1 MIEGK
6 IAKYE
11 MWWNIELLHALGIGK
26 HALNTEISH
35 GHALSVWTD
44 LGPGKRNGRYIVVA
58 TAAPAR
64 QQRWKTYLASPA
76 KWLPEEASPRFL
88 VQSNA
93 LIIFPLGR
101 TSMQKLQPLLSPC
114 NATTT
119 TTASQ
124 ATVTTAER
132 QQKCIG
138 RESNPGLAET
148 GPIDGLATANF
159 TTKPPMREM
168 KGGDHVI
175 DERASPH
182 SSYEVRYIPLGRGLD
197 DFTVLKGEWFLR
209 FSV

>member
-1 MIEGK
+1 
-6 IAKYE
+6 
-11 MWWNIELLHALGIGK
+11 
-26 HALNTEISH
+26 
-35 GHALSVWTD
+35 
-44 LGPGKRNGRYIVVA
+44 
-58 TAAPAR
+58 
-64 QQRWKTYLASPA
+64 
-76 KWLPEEASPRFL
+76 
-88 VQSNA
+88 
-93 LIIFPLGR
+93 
-101 TSMQKLQPLLSPC
+101 MQKLQPPLSPL
-114 NATTT
+114 
-119 TTASQ
+119 
-124 ATVTTAER
+124 ER
-132 QQKCIG
+132 NHDHHRLSSQQKCIG